1 MVCRSAAIAELETV
15 MASFT
20 GDRSKFFPA
29 IEKKYGKPIA
39 HWFKLLKDLGDAK
52 YAEQISLLRDRHEFS
67 QAHANA
73 VVMYHRGSKSSKRHD
88 DPAAFFKTLEPQKA
102 KLARAIF
109 SAIRAKYPKLEM
121 VIAWNQ
127 PMLKHGDHYV
137 FGLSAAKNHL
147 LINPHSKQVLQTMAS
162 RMNDLEVSKHTV
174 RIPLD
179 WKVNASLL
187 QTLVRERIREVD

>member
-1 MVCRSAAIAELETV
+1 MTTKS
-15 MASFT
+15 

-29 IEKKYGKPIA
+29 IEKKHGKPISY
-39 HWFKLLKDLGDAK
+39 WFTLLKDLGEAK
-52 YAEQISLLRDRHEFS
+52 YAEQISLLRDHHEFS

-73 VVMYHRGSKSSKRHD
+73 VVMYHRGSKTSKRHD
-88 DPAAFFKTLEPQKA
+88 DPNAYFKTLEPTQA

-109 SAIRAKYPKLEM
+109 AAIQTRYPKLEM

-147 LINPHSKQVLQTMAS
+147 LVNPFSKRVLESMAP
-162 RMNDLEVSKHTV
+162 RLKGFEVRKHTV
-174 RIPLD
+174 QIPLD

-187 QTLVRERIREVD
+187 QAIVRARLTELK

>member
-1 MVCRSAAIAELETV
+1 MTTKS
-15 MASFT
+15 

-29 IEKKYGKPIA
+29 IEKKHGKPIS
-39 HWFKLLKDLGDAK
+39 HWFKMLKDLGDAK
-52 YAEQISLLRDRHEFS
+52 YAEQVSLLRDRHEFS

-88 DPAAFFKTLEPQKA
+88 DPNSYFKTLEPNQA
-102 KLARAIF
+102 KLAKAIF

-127 PMLKHGDHYV
+127 PMLKHGEHYV
-137 FGLSAAKNHL
+137 FGLSAAKHHL
-147 LINPHSKQVLQTMAS
+147 LVNPFSKKVLESMSQ
-162 RMNDLEVSKHTV
+162 RLKGLEVRKHTV
-174 RIPLD
+174 QIPLD

-187 QTLVRERIREVD
+187 QAIVRERISELAN